1 MTQFMPLLQL
11 IYQLILILPLLWLSQ
26 RLWIFITPYDDHKI
40 IRETKLSPS
49 GILLAGYLLAVAV
62 IMILVF
68 HGETFDYLSDTVTI
82 FSMAILANLCLL
94 LAFYLSS
101 KAFAKKYTAQDYK
114 VFYEIESGNFAVAV
128 YLLFL
133 LVSTA
138 VQLVVANYGKE
149 IDFYT
154 WILVVLPYF
163 LIGQLIILTS
173 TFLFQKAS
181 FYEGL
186 KNGNLAIAISYGALL
201 LSISLVVGKVLYQV
215 EIFDAESVFLVLLYS
230 FLYVTFLSYVPEKFS
245 TVILKKELT
254 NEIIAGNIDFALVQ
268 GVVKV
273 IFAIVI
279 IHSMN
284 FSLV

>member
-11 IYQLILILPLLWLSQ
+11 MYQLALIFPLLWLSQ

-40 IRETKLSPS
+40 IRTTKLSPS
-49 GILLAGYLLAVAV
+49 GILLGGYLLAVAI

-82 FSMAILANLCLL
+82 FSMAVLANVCLL
-94 LAFYLSS
+94 FAFYLSS
-101 KAFAKKYTAQDYK
+101 KAFANQYIRQDYK
-114 VFYEIESGNFAVAV
+114 VFHEIETGNFAVAI

-138 VQLVVANYGKE
+138 VQLVMANYGKE
-149 IDFYT
+149 INFYT
-154 WILVVLPYF
+154 WIYMVLPYF
-163 LIGQLIILTS
+163 FIGQLIILTS
-173 TFLFQKAS
+173 TFIFQKVT

-186 KNGNLAIAISYGALL
+186 KNGNIAMAISYGALL

-215 EIFDAESVFLVLLYS
+215 EILDAESVFLVLLYS
-230 FLYVTFLSYVPEKFS
+230 FLYVAFLSYIPEKFS
-245 TVILKKELT
+245 KLILKKELT
-254 NEIIAGNIDFALVQ
+254 NEIILGNIDFALVQ
-268 GVVKV
+268 GIVKV